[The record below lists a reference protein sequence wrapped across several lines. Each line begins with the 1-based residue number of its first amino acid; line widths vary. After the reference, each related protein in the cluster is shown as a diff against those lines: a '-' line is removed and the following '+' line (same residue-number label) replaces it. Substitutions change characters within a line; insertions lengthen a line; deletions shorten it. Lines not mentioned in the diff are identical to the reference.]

1 MQRKSLLLLL
11 LLVIAASAF
20 QCPRKMQKLMYKKIE
35 FDYSAIDVHGLRNGE
50 VAVDYEFCI
59 PAHEEFVQQVLKIDS
74 GIRVMKGSVG
84 RIGCSKS
91 QWLCINTT
99 HSEGWKD
106 KLHRIAYL
114 DYVDRIQETFYE

>member
-1 MQRKSLLLLL
+1 
-11 LLVIAASAF
+11 
-20 QCPRKMQKLMYKKIE
+20 MQKLMFKKIA
-35 FDYSAIDVHGLRNGE
+35 FDYSSIDSHGLRNGE
-50 VAVDYEFCI
+50 AAVDYEFCI
-59 PAHEEFVQQVLKIDS
+59 PANEAIVQEVMKIDA
-74 GIRVMKGSVG
+74 GIRVMKGSSG

-106 KLHRIAYL
+106 KLHKIAYL